1 MATLTFQQALARGM
15 LPKAKT
21 AQEELMSLA
30 GGMNTFKSE
39 DWWNKAVDK
48 QISKG
53 YGKKETGKEYLTKSG
68 EYVLGRRTVS
78 SGGNVL
84 YGGGGGPITSYQAPE
99 DAFIT
104 GYTKS
109 RGNILYGYAPPS
121 PIYETREVDV
131 FGGKVGTEYFTSK
144 ELKDIQKSSKMGAE
158 QVKKTVAATKASKKR
173 LSRATGGLMGK
184 ARVGAPEIGPALGT
198 TGLRMEDSILGGTLK
213 L

>member
-1 MATLTFQQALARGM
+1 MATLTFQQALSRGM

-53 YGKKETGKEYLTKSG
+53 YGQKETGKEYLTKSG
-68 EYVLGRRTVS
+68 EYVLGRRTKLPS
-78 SGGNVL
+78 QMYDFSGPKYAYKAPKDAVITGYTQSRGNVL
-84 YGGGGGPITSYQAPE
+84 YG
-99 DAFIT
+99 
-104 GYTKS
+104 YTPKK
-109 RGNILYGYAPPS
+109 
-121 PIYETREVDV
+121 PIYETREIDV
-131 FGGKVGTEYFTSK
+131 FGKDGTEYFTSK
-144 ELKDIQKSSKMGAE
+144 QLKDIQKSSKEGAE

-184 ARVGAPEIGPALGT
+184 AKVGAPEIGPALGT
-198 TGLRMEDSILGGTLK
+198 TGLGMEDSILGGGIK